1 MSAKFLTVED
11 INIRMKTGVARVWLT
26 TLGVCSSAACTPA
39 EPAIAPA
46 RPVAKSDHA
55 IERDQRS
62 LERRRLQLQ
71 KQLLGELRKLRES
84 RQASTGGA
92 EPADDAPPAQDDE
105 KLLIFGGRNHEAFL
119 GCLCEEHNPDSVFNM
134 LGEYGADSSA
144 TSLRNKFAPY
154 GSNYDDTSA
163 CNAKATHPPVVL
175 APDGKSLG
183 LLTVNPELKRRITAP
198 SVSDWLARVCGE

>member
-1 MSAKFLTVED
+1 
-11 INIRMKTGVARVWLT
+11 MKTGVARVLLT
-26 TLGVCSSAACTPA
+26 SLGACGLAASCTPA
-39 EPAIAPA
+39 EPAAAPA
-46 RPVAKSDHA
+46 RAEAKSDHE
-55 IERDQRS
+55 IQREQRA

-84 RQASTGGA
+84 RQASTGAA
-92 EPADDAPPAQDDE
+92 EPAGEDAPPTKDDD
-105 KLLIFGGRNHEAFL
+105 KLLIFGGANHEAFL

-183 LLTVNPELKRRITAP
+183 LLTVNPSLKRRITAP
-198 SVSDWLARVCGE
+198 SVSDWLVRVCGE